1 MNPQD
6 FKALL
11 TVLEMIENDL
21 SQLVILKKLE
31 KVDIIGVPPNADRKG
46 GEQIPTG
53 NVSHSSL

>member
-31 KVDIIGVPPNADRKG
+31 KVDIIGVPNADRKG